1 MTKPKRAKR
10 PGSGPF
16 TAMRCVA
23 PTETWKTFR
32 MRRKADSVRI
42 GRRINLEEILT
53 DLLRQY
59 AEGATYF
66 GKRVVPDLT
75 PREPTEH

>member
-1 MTKPKRAKR
+1 
-10 PGSGPF
+10 
-16 TAMRCVA
+16 
-23 PTETWKTFR
+23 

-66 GKRVVPDLT
+66 GKRIVPDLT
-75 PREPTEH
+75 PREPTKH